1 MSQPIEMSRM
11 MLEMRSMQA
20 EAQSRIQP
28 AMPSLSELGSAREV
42 NKVPDFAELF
52 KTAIDSVNGQQQ
64 TANQMRTAFERG
76 DAGVDLPDVM
86 IAAQKASISFQ
97 AMSEVRNKL
106 VNAYEEIMKMP
117 V

>member
-1 MSQPIEMSRM
+1 MSQPVEMSRM

-20 EAQSRIQP
+20 EAQTRIQP
-28 AMPSLSELGSAREV
+28 AMPSLNELGVVKEANS
-42 NKVPDFAELF
+42 VPDFSELF
-52 KTAIDSVNGQQQ
+52 KSAIDSVNGQQKS
-64 TANQMRTAFERG
+64 ANQMRTAFERG
-76 DAGVDLPDVM
+76 DAGIDLPDVM

-106 VNAYEEIMKMP
+106 VNAYEDIMKMP